1 MTKNRVVSPTSFCR
15 AIRSEMV
22 EASDGSSPDNLSKSC
37 SRESRSPDRTTEKK
51 DWWVMNRRAF
61 DEFERERDIKNLHER
76 ERERERV
83 CVCVCVL
90 CWFYFS
96 FLGLCFVFVF

>member
-1 MTKNRVVSPTSFCR
+1 
-15 AIRSEMV
+15 MV

-51 DWWVMNRRAF
+51 DWWVMNRRPF

-76 ERERERV
+76 ERE
-83 CVCVCVL
+83 L